1 MYKWDMLTVYIT
13 EADVYK
19 MYTKS
24 QPVIHS
30 GCLSMVLGG
39 KIFSEHELLSLL
51 PRVNKQRY
59 FTQNFIYHQ
68 D

>member
-1 MYKWDMLTVYIT
+1 MGH
-13 EADVYK
+13 ADSIYQRQ
-19 MYTKS
+19 MYTKC
-24 QPVIHS
+24 I
-30 GCLSMVLGG
+30 LSHNLLFTAAASAWFWGG

-51 PRVNKQRY
+51 PRVNKERY